1 MDLQITKDSVG
12 EFSIDGIPSID
23 TNEVDTQV
31 LVDDGETLVL
41 GGIYEQIKRNEVDR
55 TPFFGELP
63 LVDWMFKKT
72 LTQDDRAELLIF
84 VTPKIVKE
92 ELNI

>member
-1 MDLQITKDSVG
+1 V
-12 EFSIDGIPSID
+12 
-23 TNEVDTQV
+23 
-31 LVDDGETLVL
+31 
-41 GGIYEQIKRNEVDR
+41 KRSEIDR

-72 LTQDDRAELLIF
+72 LKQDDRAELLIF